1 MTNLLT
7 IEEQKNV
14 VGEYHRR
21 LVWCYGFLT
30 AVLFLIAILATGA
43 FYFSLQIEQASIKDS
58 IKTREVK
65 YNIAEFDKYD
75 LVIKRNGIIVNFLT
89 NDTDNLHEVSKLI
102 DRLNVDRP
110 VGIKINTVEIN
121 KAGSVGWPISLR
133 GTSANRQNIIDF
145 ANNLKNDALFSDIN
159 YPVSDLI
166 KETGGEFSITGNV
179 VLNKI

>member
-1 MTNLLT
+1 
-7 IEEQKNV
+7 
-14 VGEYHRR
+14 
-21 LVWCYGFLT
+21 
-30 AVLFLIAILATGA
+30 
-43 FYFSLQIEQASIKDS
+43 
-58 IKTREVK
+58 
-65 YNIAEFDKYD
+65 
-75 LVIKRNGIIVNFLT
+75 
-89 NDTDNLHEVSKLI
+89 LHEVSKLI

-133 GTSANRQNIIDF
+133 GTSAKRQNIIDF

-166 KETGGEFSITGNV
+166 KEIGGEFSITGNV